1 MDMVRLGR
9 TGLNVSVAC
18 LGTGGHSLLGQAYGK
33 SFEHSVNVLKA
44 AFDLGVNF
52 IDTAV
57 GYGNT
62 EEIVGAAI
70 RGRRDKVVISTKEYL
85 CKAGTPIEGKDYWT
99 PVQFSDRIEGNLRRL
114 GTDYIDVYYIHGVL
128 SYQYDYCINE
138 ILPVLRK
145 AQEEGK
151 IGYLGLSGRFLLELK
166 QQMFERGVDED
177 LFDVM
182 MIGHNFVNQCA
193 ERYVLPE
200 AKKKDVAVQSIYAVR
215 SKLTNFET
223 ANKLVAQVIAKG
235 EVDAADLD
243 LENPLG
249 FLLTE
254 GGASSLTNACYRYNR
269 YVPGVSVVVM
279 GTGNIEHLKENV
291 RSINDKPLPEPV
303 IARLKK
309 IFHRV
314 ESVTAD

>member
-18 LGTGGHSLLGQAYGK
+18 LGTGGKSMLGQSYGK
-33 SFEHSVNVLKA
+33 SVEHSVNVVRA
-44 AFDLGVNF
+44 ALDMGINF

-70 RGRRDKVVISTKEYL
+70 KGRRDGVVISTKEYL
-85 CKAGTPIEGKDYWT
+85 CRAGTPIEGKDYWT
-99 PVQFSDRIEGNLRRL
+99 PAEFRERIEGNLRRL
-114 GTDYIDVYYIHGVL
+114 GTDHIEVYYVHGVI
-128 SYQYDYCINE
+128 SFQYDYCVNE
-138 ILPVLRK
+138 ILPVIQK
-145 AQEEGK
+145 ARQEGK
-151 IGYLGLSGRFLLELK
+151 IGYAGLSGRFVIELTQK
-166 QQMFERGVDED
+166 MFERGVDED

-182 MIGHNFVNQCA
+182 MVGHNLINQSA

-200 AKKKDVAVQSIYAVR
+200 AKKKDIAVQSIYAVR
-215 SKLTNFET
+215 GRLANFEA
-223 ANKLVAQVIAKG
+223 ANKLVADVIASG
-235 EVDAADLD
+235 EVDPGDLD
-243 LENPLG
+243 PVNPLG

-291 RSINDKPLPEPV
+291 RSINGKPLPTAVVE
-303 IARLKK
+303 RLQK
-309 IFHRV
+309 IFSRV
-314 ESVTAD
+314 ESVTGD

>member
-18 LGTGGHSLLGQAYGK
+18 LGTGGKSLLGQAYGA
-33 SFEHSVNVLKA
+33 SFEHSVNILKA

-70 RGRRDKVVISTKEYL
+70 KGRRDKVVISTKEYL
-85 CKAGTPIEGKDYWT
+85 AKAGTPIEGTDYWS
-99 PVQFSDRIEGNLRRL
+99 PAQFRERIEGNLRRL
-114 GTDYIDVYYIHGVL
+114 DTDYIDVYYVHGVI
-128 SYQYDYCINE
+128 SYQYDYCVNE
-138 ILPVLRK
+138 ILPVLHK
-145 AQEEGK
+145 ARDEGK
-151 IGYLGLSGRFLLELK
+151 IGYIGLSGRFLIELTQK
-166 QQMFERGVDED
+166 MFYRGVDDD

-200 AKKKDVAVQSIYAVR
+200 AKKKDIAVQSIYAVR
-215 SKLTNFET
+215 GRLANFES
-223 ANKLVAQVIAKG
+223 ANELIAEVIAKG
-235 EVDAADLD
+235 EVDPNDLD
-243 LENPLG
+243 PENPLG
-249 FLLTE
+249 FLITE

-291 RSINDKPLPEPV
+291 RSINDKPLPEAV
-303 IARLKK
+303 VARLKK
-309 IFHRV
+309 IFRRV